1 MKRAFLIEFIISAL
15 LLFNSCDIPMN
26 DYQPKSE
33 DEKQIIVLLNTYL
46 DARNKGDLNRL
57 QSTFQDNGVYISND
71 GIKVPKAEIVKTE
84 SEWWVRAGKVD
95 LLNPEIEID
104 SKDATVL
111 ATEKHGTH
119 YKTAGLYTLVKEN
132 GNWLIMKR
140 E

>member
-1 MKRAFLIEFIISAL
+1 MKRALLIGIIISAL
-15 LLFNSCDIPMN
+15 LLFNSCDIPLN
-26 DYQPKSE
+26 EYKPKSD
-33 DEKQIIVLLNTYL
+33 DEKQIIALLNTYA

-84 SEWWVRAGKVD
+84 SEWWVSGGKFE
-95 LLNPEIEID
+95 LLNPEIKIN

-119 YKTAGLYTLVKEN
+119 FKTAGLYTLVKEN

>member
-1 MKRAFLIEFIISAL
+1 MKRALLIGIIISAL
-15 LLFNSCDIPMN
+15 LLFNSCDIPLN
-26 DYQPKSE
+26 EYKPKSD
-33 DEKQIIVLLNTYL
+33 DEKQIIALLNTYA

-57 QSTFQDNGVYISND
+57 QSAFQDNGVYISND

-84 SEWWVRAGKVD
+84 SEWWVSGGKFE
-95 LLNPEIEID
+95 LLNPEIKIN

-119 YKTAGLYTLVKEN
+119 FKTAGLYTLVKEN

>member
-1 MKRAFLIEFIISAL
+1 MKRALLIGIIISAL
-15 LLFNSCDIPMN
+15 FLFNSCDIPLN
-26 DYQPKSE
+26 EYKPKSD
-33 DEKQIIVLLNTYL
+33 DEKQIIALLNTYA

-57 QSTFQDNGVYISND
+57 QSAFQDNGVYISND

-84 SEWWVRAGKVD
+84 SEWWVSGGKFE
-95 LLNPEIEID
+95 LLNPEIKIN

-119 YKTAGLYTLVKEN
+119 FKTAGLYTLVKEN

>member
-1 MKRAFLIEFIISAL
+1 MKRALLIGIIISAL
-15 LLFNSCDIPMN
+15 FLFNSCDIPLN
-26 DYQPKSE
+26 EYKPKSD
-33 DEKQIIVLLNTYL
+33 DEKQIIALLNTYA

-57 QSTFQDNGVYISND
+57 QSTFQDNGVYLSND

-84 SEWWVRAGKVD
+84 SEWWVSGGKFE
-95 LLNPEIEID
+95 LLNPEIKIN

-119 YKTAGLYTLVKEN
+119 FKTAGLYTLVKEN

>member
-1 MKRAFLIEFIISAL
+1 MKRAFLIGFIISAL
-15 LLFNSCDIPMN
+15 LLFNSCDTPLN

-46 DARNKGDLNRL
+46 DARNNGDLNRL
-57 QSTFQDNGVYISND
+57 QSAFHDNGIYISSD

-84 SEWWVRAGKVD
+84 SEWWVGGGRIE
-95 LLNPEIEID
+95 LLNPEIEIN

-111 ATEKHGTH
+111 VTEKHGTH

-132 GNWLIMKR
+132 GHWLIMKR

>member
-1 MKRAFLIEFIISAL
+1 MKRALLIGFIISAF
-15 LLFNSCDIPMN
+15 LLFNSCDTPLN

-46 DARNKGDLNRL
+46 EANNSGDLINL
-57 QSTFQDNGVYISND
+57 QKTFHDNGIYKSVRGGQVTKSQI
-71 GIKVPKAEIVKTE
+71 TE
-84 SEWWVRAGKVD
+84 TQPEWFTIAGKIE
-95 LLNPEIEID
+95 LLNSEIEIN

-111 ATEKHGTH
+111 VTEKHGTH

-132 GNWLIMKR
+132 GHWLIMKR

>member
-1 MKRAFLIEFIISAL
+1 MGFNIFHVEYLSYPL
-15 LLFNSCDIPMN
+15 VNSCDTPLN

-46 DARNKGDLNRL
+46 DARNEGDLSRL
-57 QSTFQDNGVYISND
+57 QSTFHDNGVYISND

-84 SEWWVRAGKVD
+84 SEWWVSGGKVE
-95 LLNPEIEID
+95 LLNPEIKIKG
-104 SKDATVL
+104 KDATVL

-119 YKTAGLYTLVKEN
+119 FKTAGLYTLVKEN
-132 GNWLIMKR
+132 VNWLIVKR